1 MEIVK
6 TFESL
11 DSEIMC
17 VHRTVDTGEVFF
29 HCHDGY
35 EVLLLLDGTVNY
47 YIEQTGHRLE
57 HGSLVCV
64 KPYDFHRREVISKD
78 RAYDRITINISMD
91 KMKHLSTDK
100 TDLSECF
107 HKNDGVFML
116 DREEVSK
123 FVRISG
129 KMMQCML
136 MSSYGD
142 DVMAENYMR
151 EILVIINKSSQG
163 EKTIEMPN
171 IMPTQISEII
181 AHIHWHISEKI
192 TVEMLAEE
200 FHYSPAH
207 ISRLF
212 KKITGLTI
220 SQYITQK
227 KIMLAKKY
235 LEEGNPPSEV
245 CYLVGFGNY
254 SHFSRTFMKN
264 VGISPQKY
272 QKGS

>member
-6 TFESL
+6 TLETL
-11 DSEIMC
+11 DSDIMC
-17 VHRTVDTGEVFF
+17 MHRTVDTGEVFF

-35 EVLLLLDGTVNY
+35 EILLLLEGTVNY
-47 YIEQTGHRLE
+47 YIEQTGHRME
-57 HGSLVCV
+57 HGSVVCV

-78 RAYDRITINISMD
+78 SVYDRITLNISMD
-91 KMKHLSTDK
+91 KMKKLSTCK

-107 HKNDGVFML
+107 YKNNAVFAL
-116 DREEVSK
+116 DKGEMSK
-123 FVRISG
+123 FVRLSG
-129 KMMQCML
+129 KLMQSML
-136 MSSYGD
+136 MTDYGD
-142 DVMAENYMR
+142 DVMTENYIR
-151 EILVIINKSSQG
+151 EILIIVNKSLHG
-163 EKTIEMPN
+163 KKDIEIPN

-181 AHIHWHISEKI
+181 AYIHWHISEKI
-192 TVEMLAEE
+192 TIEMLVEE
-200 FHYSPAH
+200 FHYSAAH

-220 SQYITQK
+220 LQYIIQK
-227 KIMLAKKY
+227 RMMLAKKY

-245 CYLVGFGNY
+245 CYLVGFNNY

-272 QKGS
+272 QKGY